1 MTGKNRIMIYHRHEG
16 GSRAVVRRTGGIVQA
31 RWRTQQAMQR

>member
-16 GSRAVVRRTGGIVQA
+16 PRAVVRRTGGIVQA
-31 RWRTQQAMQR
+31 RWRTQ